1 MEHDLPNRFGKE
13 DDREIMA
20 TIRDVA
26 KACGVSPATVSGVLN
41 NTPDAAGPETRER
54 VLEMIEQMNYS
65 PSAVA
70 RGLSHRRMNTIG
82 VVMEYGG
89 WGTLITD
96 QHLGPIFDGIVTRNS
111 GLGQKTLL
119 YPEPWPKAVENI
131 PSFCDGFCD
140 GLLLVVPMVTDDF
153 FARLI
158 RRGTPFVIIGDSRTE
173 ANFSV
178 VDLDNIDAGRQIT
191 SYLIGL
197 GHKRIAML
205 RGHDTHRSPSLRAQ
219 GYREALTS
227 NGLEYDPSLDLHG
240 EYGYGSGYDSTVA
253 LLDMAPERRPTALFC
268 GDDRIAFGA
277 LDALKDRGVQVPEE
291 MSVIGINDSEEGSA
305 RPLPLSSFQQPGLG
319 IGESSVDILIAQIA
333 GDEPP
338 GRKVALPG
346 KLTIRGTTGP
356 AP

>member
-1 MEHDLPNRFGKE
+1 
-13 DDREIMA
+13 MA

-26 KACGVSPATVSGVLN
+26 RACGVSPATVSGVLN

-54 VLEMIEQMNYS
+54 VLDMIEQMNYS

-89 WGTLITD
+89 WGTLISD

-119 YPEPWPKAVENI
+119 YPEPWSNAIANI
-131 PSFCDGFCD
+131 PFFCDGFSD
-140 GLLLVVPMVTDDF
+140 GILLIVPMVPDDF
-153 FARLI
+153 FTRLI
-158 RRGTPFVIIGDSRTE
+158 RRRTPFVIIGDSRSE

-178 VDLDNIDAGRQIT
+178 VDLDNVDAGRQIT
-191 SYLIGL
+191 FYLIGL

-205 RGHDTHRSPSLRAQ
+205 RGHDTHRSPALRAQ
-219 GYREALTS
+219 GYRDALTM

-240 EYGYGSGYDSTVA
+240 DYGFSTGYDRTVT
-253 LLDMAPERRPTALFC
+253 LIDRPGDLRPTALFC
-268 GDDRIAFGA
+268 GDDRIALGA
-277 LDALKDRGVQVPEE
+277 LEALKDRGIRVPEE
-291 MSVIGINDSEEGSA
+291 MSVIGINDSAEGA
-305 RPLPLSSFQQPGLG
+305 TGLLPLTSFQQPGREV
-319 IGESSVDILIAQIA
+319 GEASVNILISQIA
-333 GDEPP
+333 GDEAP

-346 KLTIRGTTGP
+346 KLIIRSTSGP

>member
-1 MEHDLPNRFGKE
+1 
-13 DDREIMA
+13 MA

-54 VLEMIEQMNYS
+54 ILDMIEQMNYS

-70 RGLSHRRMNTIG
+70 RGLSHRRMNTVG
-82 VVMEYGG
+82 VVMEYRG

-119 YPEPWPKAVENI
+119 YPEPWPNAIANV

-140 GLLLVVPMVTDDF
+140 GLLLIVPMVPDDF
-153 FARLI
+153 FTRLS
-158 RRGTPFVIIGDSRTE
+158 RRNMPYVIIGDSRSE

-178 VDLDNIDAGRQIT
+178 VDLDNVDAGQQIT

-205 RGHDTHRSPSLRAQ
+205 RGHDTHRSPALRAQ
-219 GYREALTS
+219 GYQDAVIKS
-227 NGLEYDPSLDLHG
+227 GIGYDPALDLHG
-240 EYGYGSGYDSTVA
+240 EYTFETGYDRTVA
-253 LLDMAPERRPTALFC
+253 LLKRPVELRPTALFC
-268 GDDRIAFGA
+268 GDDRIALGA
-277 LDALKDRGVQVPEE
+277 LQALSDHGVRVPED
-291 MSVIGINDSEEGSA
+291 MSVVGINDSAEGA
-305 RPLPLSSFQQPGLG
+305 ALPQPLTSLQQPGHE
-319 IGESSVDILIAQIA
+319 IGEASVNMLISQIA
-333 GDEPP
+333 GEEAP

-346 KLTIRGTTGP
+346 RLIIRGTSGP